1 MGKNILCYILYI
13 LTNSSITKY
22 LLNVEVDI
30 FLVSILLTTLHLS
43 RVIFYSPLLPV
54 FLLVQA

>member
-1 MGKNILCYILYI
+1 MGKNTLCYILYV

-30 FLVSILLTTLHLS
+30 FLVSILLTTLYLS
-43 RVIFYSPLLPV
+43 RVTFYLPLLPH